1 MANIDSIKRK
11 LQKIHKEASDKYIP
25 ILRLGGMT
33 DCFMPIEKSI
43 RNTYKTIEC
52 LNELGMGYLIVT
64 KSGLIGDE
72 EYVSLM
78 DKDLAHI
85 QVTVTTLDDDFYRA
99 QGYEKASPPSER
111 IKAILKLQ
119 EKGFDVQIRLSPL
132 IESYMDF
139 EYLNSLGIEKA
150 VVEFLRVNHWVR
162 KWFDI
167 D

>member
-1 MANIDSIKRK
+1 
-11 LQKIHKEASDKYIP
+11 
-25 ILRLGGMT
+25 MT